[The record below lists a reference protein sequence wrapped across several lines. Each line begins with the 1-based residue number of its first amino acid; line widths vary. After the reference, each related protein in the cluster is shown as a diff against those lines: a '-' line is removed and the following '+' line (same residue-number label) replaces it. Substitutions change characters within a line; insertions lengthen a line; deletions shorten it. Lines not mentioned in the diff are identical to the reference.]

1 MVLSRRLATSG
12 HFPAVDVL
20 ESISRVTNAVT
31 TREQQHDARQL
42 RRMLAAHRDVRELVE
57 IGAYV
62 NGANPD
68 ADQALARMP
77 RIEAFLQ
84 QDMDDPTDTATTW
97 QRLNGLLSS

>member
-1 MVLSRRLATSG
+1 VLSRRLATSG

-31 TREQQHDARQL
+31 TREQQHDARLL
-42 RRMLAAHRDVRELVE
+42 RRLLAAHRDVRELVE

-62 NGANPD
+62 SGANPD

-97 QRLNGLLSS
+97 QHLNGLLGS